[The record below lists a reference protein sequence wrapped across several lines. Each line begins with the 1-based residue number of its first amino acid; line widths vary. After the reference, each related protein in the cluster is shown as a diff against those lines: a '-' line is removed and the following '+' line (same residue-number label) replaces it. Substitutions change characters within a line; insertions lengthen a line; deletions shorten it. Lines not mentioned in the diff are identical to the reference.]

1 MIQKL
6 LSNTQMIWM
15 IFKKIL
21 KNRIQ
26 IKNEKQLYLSIWL
39 LIYLVIKNLICN
51 LIVTEL
57 FLRGRKLNIY
67 LVFIT
72 QSYFSVPKNIRINS
86 THYFVM
92 KIRNKEEL
100 QQISFNHA
108 SDIDFMN
115 LYQKFTEKPYFLVI
129 DTTIV

>member
-57 FLRGRKLNIY
+57 FLRGKKLNIY

>member
-57 FLRGRKLNIY
+57 FLRGKKLNIY

-72 QSYFSVPKNIRINS
+72 QSYFSVPKNIRLNS

-92 KIRNKEEL
+92 KIRNKKEL
-100 QQISFNHA
+100 QQIAFNHG

-129 DTTIV
+129 DTTIA

>member
-1 MIQKL
+1 M
-6 LSNTQMIWM
+6 
-15 IFKKIL
+15 
-21 KNRIQ
+21 
-26 IKNEKQLYLSIWL
+26 

-57 FLRGRKLNIY
+57 FLRGKKLNIY

-72 QSYFSVPKNIRINS
+72 QSYFSVPKNIRLNS

-100 QQISFNHA
+100 QQIAFNHA
-108 SDIDFMN
+108 SDIDLMN
-115 LYQKFTEKPYFLVI
+115 LYQKCTEKPSFLVV
-129 DTTIV
+129 DTTIASYNSSRFRKNL